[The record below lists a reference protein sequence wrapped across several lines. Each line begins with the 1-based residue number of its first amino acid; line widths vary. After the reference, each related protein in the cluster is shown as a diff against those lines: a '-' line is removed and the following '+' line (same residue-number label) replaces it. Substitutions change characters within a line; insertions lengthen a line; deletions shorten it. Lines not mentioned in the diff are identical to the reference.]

1 VEAEATGGLHR
12 FRRLREAPPTGRYP
26 GQMDSRRA
34 LSVAGLTG
42 SAALLA
48 AAGGATWFYASRV
61 TEPPHRR
68 PVEPIDSDHVVVLG
82 LADDDLVLSGSDAA
96 RPGWWGVRWDGG
108 YARVG
113 PPVSTRLADATGAAD
128 DVRVRRPIEFL
139 RGEVTVGA
147 EALFDPW
154 SVPADDPGAL
164 GVPVEEVS
172 IDGPIGPLPA
182 WRFTPGTGAAP
193 ARDTSDTW
201 AVLVHGRSGSRVETL
216 RIAGPCL
223 AAGLPSLAISY
234 RNDPD
239 APASPD
245 GRSHLGATEW
255 MDVEAAV
262 GWALANGAEDV
273 VLVGL
278 SMGGACVAELLRRS
292 RLAPRVRAVV
302 LEAPVL
308 DWGPVLRRAA
318 AERGLP
324 TAVLPLLLPPT
335 MALAGARTRIDFRS
349 LGSFDGIEDVPVL
362 LVHGDADT
370 TVPIEL
376 ADALAV
382 TASEVVTYLRVADAG
397 HLRAWNLAR
406 EEVESAITGFLDRHL
421 AAAPVAG

>member
-1 VEAEATGGLHR
+1 
-12 FRRLREAPPTGRYP
+12 
-26 GQMDSRRA
+26 MDSRRA

-61 TEPPHRR
+61 TEPPLRR
-68 PVEPIDSDHVVVLG
+68 PIEPIDSDHVIVLG
-82 LADDDLVLSGSDAA
+82 VAGDELVLAGPDAG
-96 RPGWWGVRWDGG
+96 RPGWWGVRWEGG

-113 PPVSTRLADATGAAD
+113 PPTSTRQADATGPAD

-139 RGEVTVGA
+139 RGEATAGT

-154 SVPADDPGAL
+154 SAPADDPGVL
-164 GVPVEEVS
+164 DVPVEEVS
-172 IDGPIGPLPA
+172 IEGPIGPLPA
-182 WRFTPGTGAAP
+182 WRFTPHDGTAP
-193 ARDTSDTW
+193 ARGAEGTPARGTW

-216 RIAGPCL
+216 RLAGACL
-223 AAGLPSLAISY
+223 VAGLPSLAISY

-262 GWALANGAEDV
+262 GWALANGAQDV

-292 RLAPRVRAVV
+292 HLASHVRAVV

-324 TAVLPLLLPPT
+324 AAVLPLLLPPT

-362 LVHGDADT
+362 LIHGDADA
-370 TVPIEL
+370 TVPVEL
-376 ADALAV
+376 ADALAA
-382 TASEVVTYLRVADAG
+382 TAPEVVTYLRVPDAG

-406 EEVESAITGFLDRHL
+406 DEVEGAVVGFLERHL

>member
-1 VEAEATGGLHR
+1 
-12 FRRLREAPPTGRYP
+12 
-26 GQMDSRRA
+26 MDSRRA

-61 TEPPHRR
+61 IEPPHRR

-82 LADDDLVLSGSDAA
+82 VAGDELVLGGPDAG
-96 RPGWWGVRWDGG
+96 RPGWWGVRWEGG

-113 PPVSTRLADATGAAD
+113 PPTSTRQADGTGPAD

-139 RGEVTVGA
+139 RGEVTPGA

-154 SVPADDPGAL
+154 SVPPDDPGVL
-164 GVPVEEVS
+164 GEPVEEVT

-182 WRFTPGTGAAP
+182 WRFTPGSDGSP
-193 ARDTSDTW
+193 ARDTW

-216 RIAGPCL
+216 RFAGPCL
-223 AAGLPSLAISY
+223 DAGLPSLAVSY

-262 GWALANGAEDV
+262 TWALENGAQDV

-362 LVHGDADT
+362 LIHGDADA
-370 TVPIEL
+370 TVPVEL
-376 ADALAV
+376 ADALAA
-382 TASEVVTYLRVADAG
+382 TAPEVVTYLRVPDAG
-397 HLRAWNLAR
+397 HLRTWNLAR
-406 EEVESAITGFLDRHL
+406 DEVEGAVVGFLERHL
-421 AAAPVAG
+421 AAAPVAS